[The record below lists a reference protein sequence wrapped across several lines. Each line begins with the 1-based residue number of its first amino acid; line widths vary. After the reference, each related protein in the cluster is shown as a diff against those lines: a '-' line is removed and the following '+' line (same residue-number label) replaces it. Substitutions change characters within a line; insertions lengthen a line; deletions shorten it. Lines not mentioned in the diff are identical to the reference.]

1 MSARSILIVEDD
13 AAVREVLTDRLAHE
27 HDFAVCAAETLDAAE
42 AIIADEGRRFHAVIL
57 DIGLPDG
64 NGRDFCA
71 KLRQQG
77 HAVPILML
85 TGRDNEEDIVSGLD
99 CGANDYIAKPF
110 RLNEL
115 LARLR
120 AQLRLFDNR
129 EAAVFSIGPYTF
141 HPAKKMLQN
150 TARNRRIWLT
160 TKEVAILKFLCR
172 SGGRPVDRDI
182 LLRGVWGYNAAATA
196 HMLETH
202 IYRLRRK
209 IEPDPKDPALL
220 LTVHGAY
227 RLNIAVEA
235 SGRSGAG
242 DVL

>member
-64 NGRDFCA
+64 DGRDFCA

-172 SGGRPVDRDI
+172 SGGRH
-182 LLRGVWGYNAAATA
+182 LW
-196 HMLETH
+196 E
-202 IYRLRRK
+202 
-209 IEPDPKDPALL
+209 
-220 LTVHGAY
+220 
-227 RLNIAVEA
+227 
-235 SGRSGAG
+235 
-242 DVL
+242 